1 MTINDTCTESNSKMS
16 PSDKEALL
24 PTSLHHDK
32 ARSDFLSR
40 VGAALFYGIASF
52 MITVVNKHVLTVHKF
67 PSFQVS
73 TCYLKILLNDNH
85 YINLHSFLDSWSRTN
100 DCHDSRFANW

>member
-1 MTINDTCTESNSKMS
+1 MFAKYTYLTCYITFFQEATSDMTINDTCTESNSKMS

-73 TCYLKILLNDNH
+73 TCFLNTISSNDNH
-85 YINLHSFLDSWSRTN
+85 SIT
-100 DCHDSRFANW
+100 